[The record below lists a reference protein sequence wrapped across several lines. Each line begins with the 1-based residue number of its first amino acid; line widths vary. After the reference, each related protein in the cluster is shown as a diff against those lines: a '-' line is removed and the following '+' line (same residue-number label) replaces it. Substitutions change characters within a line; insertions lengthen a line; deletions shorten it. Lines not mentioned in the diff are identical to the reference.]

1 MNTNLIKSPDF
12 IASAGFGQSELH
24 VIVVGVGGTGSAL
37 LGKLFQLNSTLQSLG
52 AMPLKV
58 TVYDDDVVTPS
69 NTGRQ
74 AFYPFD
80 IGRPKAQVLVE
91 RFNQF
96 GGLQWEFKLKK
107 FSARSVTEP
116 RNGAVIFGCVDNAN
130 GRKEMHSFCMKS
142 RNCVYIDSGNDS
154 RSGNVVLGMNAR
166 TGGKQTV
173 IPTVY
178 DLFRQQLDSWVP
190 VEGDSCSHED
200 SIRKQDFGLN
210 DMMASQAIQM
220 FWQLIKHGQLH
231 YQGVAV
237 DLETGKT
244 DSFPADPEVWAM
256 FGFECSPQ

>member
-1 MNTNLIKSPDF
+1 MSEHLIKSPDF
-12 IASAGFGQSELH
+12 VASAGFGQSDLH

-52 AMPLKV
+52 AQPLKV
-58 TVYDDDVVTPS
+58 TVFDDDIVTPS

-96 GGLQWEFKLKK
+96 GGLQWNYKLEK
-107 FSARSVTEP
+107 FTAKSVVDFRP
-116 RNGAVIFGCVDNAN
+116 SAVIFGCVDNAN
-130 GRKEMHSFCMKS
+130 GRKEMHSFCMNS

-154 RSGNVVLGMNAR
+154 RSGNVVLGMNA
-166 TGGKQTV
+166 GCNGKQV
-173 IPTVY
+173 VLPTVY
-178 DLFRQQLDSWVP
+178 DLYRQQFDSWVP
-190 VEGDSCSHED
+190 VEGESCSHED

-220 FWQLIKHGQLH
+220 FWQLIRHGELH
-231 YQGVAV
+231 YQGVQV
-237 DLETGKT
+237 DLKTGKT
-244 DSFPADPEVWAM
+244 ESFAADPELWSM
-256 FGFECSPQ
+256 FGFEA